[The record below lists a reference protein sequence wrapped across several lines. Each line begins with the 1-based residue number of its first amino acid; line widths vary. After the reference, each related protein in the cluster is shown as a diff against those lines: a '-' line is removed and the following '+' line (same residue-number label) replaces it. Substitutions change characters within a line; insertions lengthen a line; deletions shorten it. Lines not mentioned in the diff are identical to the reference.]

1 MKTLRSDEV
10 IEAIQDDAILVLHG
24 EGEEIKYAIQA
35 AIQEAE
41 KGQWA
46 TSYAT
51 LKRIDDSL
59 TRCLNVVQPWG
70 NPPSEEGDY
79 EQADRY

>member
-1 MKTLRSDEV
+1 MKTLRSDGV
-10 IEAIQDDAILVLHG
+10 IEDLQNDAILVLHG

-35 AIQEAE
+35 AIQEAK

-70 NPPSEEGDY
+70 NPPSEEVDY